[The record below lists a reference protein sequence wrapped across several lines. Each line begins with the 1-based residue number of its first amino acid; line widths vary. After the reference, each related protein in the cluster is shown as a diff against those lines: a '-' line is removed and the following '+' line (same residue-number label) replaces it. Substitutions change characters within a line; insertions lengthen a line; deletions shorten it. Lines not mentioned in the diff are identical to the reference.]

1 MRILLISANRE
12 EINMRAWPLGLA
24 CVAQA
29 LQDAGHDV
37 CAIDM
42 MQLSDFAPA
51 LARLMEDF
59 RPALV
64 GISVRNIDNQQMND
78 TKTFLE
84 EAKAVATLCREL
96 TRVPIVLGGAGY
108 SICPRSILEFLGAD
122 MGISG
127 EGEAAMVQLAYNIE
141 RGLDVESV
149 PGLHRRAA
157 NAAAPKMFQKD
168 LSRFALPG
176 KNLLPLS
183 LAGDQT
189 FWLPVQTRRG
199 CPMRC
204 SYCST
209 ETIEGARLR
218 FRSPEVVAQWLSTA
232 ADQGFTQF
240 YFVDNTFNL
249 PSSYAKRLC
258 REIIAARLEIAWR
271 CIIYPI
277 RLDAELVELMAA
289 AGCKEVS
296 LGFESG
302 SELVLRS
309 MNKRFSPEAVRHTSR
324 LFAAHGIKRIGFLL
338 LGGPEESK
346 ETALESLRFADSLE
360 LESLRLSVG
369 IRIYPHTRLAM
380 VAEQQGIIAAGQD
393 LMEPSFYV
401 VPTLRDWLRA
411 TAQEWLS
418 QRPHW
423 FW

>member
-1 MRILLISANRE
+1 
-12 EINMRAWPLGLA
+12 MRAWPLGLV

-37 CAIDM
+37 YAMDLM
-42 MQLSDFAPA
+42 EVSDFASA
-51 LARLMEDF
+51 LARRMEDF
-59 RPALV
+59 APALV
-64 GISVRNIDNQQMND
+64 GISARNIDNQQMND
-78 TKTFLE
+78 TKTFLGE
-84 EAKAVATLCREL
+84 VKAVATLCREL

-127 EGEAAMVQLAYNIE
+127 EGEEAMVRLA
-141 RGLDVESV
+141 RDVELGLHPETV

-157 NAAAPKMFQKD
+157 AAATPKTFQKD
-168 LSRFALPG
+168 LDRFALPG
-176 KNLLPLS
+176 KNFLPHS
-183 LAGDQT
+183 LAGDQN

-209 ETIEGARLR
+209 ETIEGAAWR
-218 FRSPEVVAQWLSTA
+218 FRSPDVVARWLTLA
-232 ADQGFTQF
+232 AGQGFTQF

-249 PSSYAKRLC
+249 PSWYAKRLC
-258 REIIAARLEIAWR
+258 REIIAANLKIAWR
-271 CIIYPI
+271 CIIYPL

-302 SELVLRS
+302 STRVLRS
-309 MNKRFSPEAVRHTSR
+309 MNKRFSPEDVRHTSR
-324 LFAAHGIKRIGFLL
+324 LFAAHGVKRIGFLL

-380 VAEQQGIIAAGQD
+380 IAEQRGIIPPGRD
-393 LMEPSFYV
+393 LMQPSFYV
-401 VPTLRDWLRA
+401 EPSLKNWLTA
-411 TAQEWLS
+411 TAEEWLS